1 MIGIVV
7 SNLVRFIVL
16 VLLQVLL
23 VDHIDLA
30 NGWVVPYIYVLFLLM
45 LPLGIAHWEA
55 LLVGFGTGLVMDV
68 FSSTPGMH
76 TVACTVM
83 MYARALMLRALAPR
97 EGFDPM
103 DRATIGHMGLAWFV
117 TYAGVLISLHH
128 LTLFFLEVYRFSDF
142 LSTFARAIGSA
153 AATLVLCLLAQLL
166 TSRPPRSRAR

>member
-1 MIGIVV
+1 MIGTVL
-7 SNLVRFIVL
+7 SNLVRFIIL
-16 VLLQVLL
+16 MLLQVLL

-30 NGWVVPYIYVLFLLM
+30 NGWVVPYLYVLFLLM
-45 LPLGIAHWEA
+45 LPLGIAQWEA
-55 LLVGFGTGLVMDV
+55 LLVGFGTGLVMDF

-103 DRATIGHMGLAWFV
+103 DRPTIAHMGLAWFV
-117 TYAGVLISLHH
+117 TYAGVLVLLHH

-142 LSTFARAIGSA
+142 LSTFARAVGSSF
-153 AATLVLCLLAQLL
+153 ATLVLCLLAQLL
-166 TSRPPRSRAR
+166 TSRPSRSRSR

>member
-1 MIGIVV
+1 MIGTVLA
-7 SNLVRFIVL
+7 NLLRFIVL

-45 LPLGIAHWEA
+45 LPVGMPQWEA
-55 LLVGFGTGLVMDV
+55 LLIGFGTGMVLDF

-83 MYARALMLRALAPR
+83 MYARAWMLRALAPR

-103 DRATIGHMGLAWFV
+103 DRATITHMGLAWFV
-117 TYAGVLISLHH
+117 TYAGVLILLHH
-128 LTLFFLEVYRFSDF
+128 LTLFFLEVYRFDHF
-142 LSTFARAIGSA
+142 LSTFARAFGSS

-166 TSRPPRSRAR
+166 TSRPSRSRVR